1 MGNTTCNDCNTWMEV
16 DEFQSP
22 YGEMGNTTRDNS
34 FSRIMLDAGFS
45 PLTGKW
51 VIRHEQPNYHNPN
64 YPCGFSP
71 LTGKWVI
78 RQKNNPFY
86 GYRANVSF
94 SPLTGKW
101 VIRPLFFGLLFVLRV
116 RGEFQSPYGEMGNT
130 TQSAAWWKSVRAI
143 SFSPLTGKWVIRLC
157 PSVPALGAG
166 PQAIFSNLGLFL
178 PFSGTRVQNQ
188 NRTVSFFPLVTPFLA
203 LFEIF
208 KPTGFLTPK

>member
-1 MGNTTCNDCNTWMEV
+1 MRCFVMAATALPPG
-16 DEFQSP
+16 
-22 YGEMGNTTRDNS
+22 
-34 FSRIMLDAGFS
+34 
-45 PLTGKW
+45 
-51 VIRHEQPNYHNPN
+51 
-64 YPCGFSP
+64 
-71 LTGKWVI
+71 
-78 RQKNNPFY
+78 
-86 GYRANVSF
+86 F

-208 KPTGFLTPK
+208 KPTGFLTLK

>member
-34 FSRIMLDAGFS
+34 FSRIMLDA
-45 PLTGKW
+45 
-51 VIRHEQPNYHNPN
+51 
-64 YPCGFSP
+64 GFSP

-208 KPTGFLTPK
+208 KPTGFLTLK

>member
-34 FSRIMLDAGFS
+34 FSRIMLDAG
-45 PLTGKW
+45 
-51 VIRHEQPNYHNPN
+51 
-64 YPCGFSP
+64 
-71 LTGKWVI
+71 
-78 RQKNNPFY
+78 
-86 GYRANVSF
+86 F

-208 KPTGFLTPK
+208 KPTGFLTLK

>member
-1 MGNTTCNDCNTWMEV
+1 MGNTTTKLSKLPIK
-16 DEFQSP
+16 QLS
-22 YGEMGNTTRDNS
+22 TS
-34 FSRIMLDAGFS
+34 
-45 PLTGKW
+45 
-51 VIRHEQPNYHNPN
+51 
-64 YPCGFSP
+64 FSP

-208 KPTGFLTPK
+208 KPTGFLTLK

>member
-1 MGNTTCNDCNTWMEV
+1 MEV

-101 VIRPLFFGLLFVLRV
+101 VIR
-116 RGEFQSPYGEMGNT
+116 
-130 TQSAAWWKSVRAI
+130 
-143 SFSPLTGKWVIRLC
+143 LC

-208 KPTGFLTPK
+208 KPTGFLTLK

>member
-1 MGNTTCNDCNTWMEV
+1 
-16 DEFQSP
+16 
-22 YGEMGNTTRDNS
+22 MGNTTRITS
-34 FSRIMLDAGFS
+34 LPLSERQTSFS

-51 VIRHEQPNYHNPN
+51 VIRPVTTVTP
-64 YPCGFSP
+64 GWKS
-71 LTGKWVI
+71 T
-78 RQKNNPFY
+78 
-86 GYRANVSF
+86 SF

-208 KPTGFLTPK
+208 KPTGFLTLK

>member
-64 YPCGFSP
+64 YPCG
-71 LTGKWVI
+71 
-78 RQKNNPFY
+78 
-86 GYRANVSF
+86 F

-166 PQAIFSNLGLFL
+166 PQAIFSNLGLFS

-208 KPTGFLTPK
+208 KPTGFLTLK